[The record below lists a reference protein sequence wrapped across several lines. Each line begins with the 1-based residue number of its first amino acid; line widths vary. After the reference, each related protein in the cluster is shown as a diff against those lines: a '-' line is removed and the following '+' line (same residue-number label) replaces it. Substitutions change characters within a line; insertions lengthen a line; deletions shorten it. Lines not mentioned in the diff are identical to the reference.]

1 MALNEISLYAYFRR
15 NRCQGLI
22 GCAFDLCWRHEG
34 RLMMTLEEMKQKK
47 QEYGYSPGDAL
58 KAIRCTAKYLEK
70 VILRT
75 DGKPQTGDDRK
86 ADCGF

>member
-1 MALNEISLYAYFRR
+1 MALDEISLYAYFRR

-34 RLMMTLEEMKQKK
+34 RLMMTLEEMKQKNRNTDT
-47 QEYGYSPGDAL
+47 PWRCF